1 VSSPLSHEQ
10 SEPRSTDPELISTSS
25 EEFHFVDQVSKIKN
39 GETCPLPKIIS
50 SSEFDMGFQYVPKEV
65 RMRGREIAAGMTEL
79 GFDLLEL
86 RKSAAKAT
94 ENEAQSVAEKIHAA
108 AAILYTQWENARNEK
123 KR

>member
-10 SEPRSTDPELISTSS
+10 SEPRSTEPELISTSS

-50 SSEFDMGFQYVPKEV
+50 SSGFQYVPKEV